1 MSGASR
7 RSESSPKPSLRL
19 LGDGVS
25 DGRPVLHCIVA
36 WWPVKTASPVVRPKG
51 IDARDANGRRVVVGA
66 TVTLADAV
74 AFSDAGFEV
83 MTDPFDLEDLTRFE
97 QIERSK
103 L

>member
-1 MSGASR
+1 
-7 RSESSPKPSLRL
+7 L

-36 WWPVKTASPVVRPKG
+36 WWPNKSASPVVRPKG
-51 IDARDANGRRVVVGA
+51 MDLRDINGKRVVQGA